1 MKYDV
6 PDDLQPM
13 SPWKYFGLNILYAI
27 PLIGFIFLL
36 CHAIGSR
43 NINKRNY
50 ARSFFCILVVVLVI
64 FVVFYFSGAVKDIVT
79 SLAEKFQ
86 A

>member
-64 FVVFYFSGAVKDIVT
+64 FVIFYS
-79 SLAEKFQ
+79 
-86 A
+86 

>member
-6 PDDLQPM
+6 PSELQPL
-13 SPWKYFGLNILYAI
+13 SPWKYFLLNILYAI
-27 PLIGFIFLL
+27 PLIGLIFMI
-36 CHAIGSR
+36 CHAIGSQ

-50 ARSFFCILVVVLVI
+50 ARSFFCILIVVLVI
-64 FVVFYFSGAVKDIVT
+64 FAVFYFSGAVKGLIT
-79 SLAEKFQ
+79 SIADKIS

>member
-64 FVVFYFSGAVKDIVT
+64 FVIFYFSGAVKGIIT
-79 SLAEKFQ
+79 SLAEKIQ